1 MLSRVVSCFL
11 PGVEDMELDE
21 FVRKTIEQV
30 ISGVAQARDH
40 AITNNA
46 HIANGLINPIEFDVA
61 VTVTE
66 GSETKAGAGIT
77 VAGIGIG
84 GHGKTELTNSSVSRI
99 KFSVPIRLPGTER

>member
-1 MLSRVVSCFL
+1 
-11 PGVEDMELDE
+11 MELDE

-30 ISGVAQARDH
+30 ISGVAHARYH
-40 AITNNA
+40 AIANNA
-46 HIANGLINPIEFDVA
+46 HLPGGLINSIEFDVA

-84 GHGKTELTNSSVSRI
+84 GHGKTELTNTSVSRI
-99 KFSVPIRLPGTER
+99 KFSVPVRLPAAEPSVGPC